1 MTDYYM
7 TGNTTNLMIGPKV
20 RRPMSVIREHAD
32 HTISVTYLSRTPIQ
46 PGQKP
51 VILTD
56 DERKILEGE

>member
-1 MTDYYM
+1 M
-7 TGNTTNLMIGPKV
+7 
-20 RRPMSVIREHAD
+20 IREHAD